1 LVTVRIDPN
10 SGRLANADDE
20 AAIFE
25 TFYSERVPESLAE
38 VTTPTADS
46 SAGVTQGV
54 TEKLF

>member
-1 LVTVRIDPN
+1 MLF
-10 SGRLANADDE
+10 LANADDE

-25 TFYSERVPESLAE
+25 TFYSERVPESRAE

-46 SAGVTQGV
+46 NAGVTQGV